1 MPEIIAIWHDNRNI
15 NFMAHMLNK
24 AFPNH
29 IYHITEYKKDIFQLI
44 QFA

>member
-1 MPEIIAIWHDNRNI
+1 
-15 NFMAHMLNK
+15 MAHMLNK